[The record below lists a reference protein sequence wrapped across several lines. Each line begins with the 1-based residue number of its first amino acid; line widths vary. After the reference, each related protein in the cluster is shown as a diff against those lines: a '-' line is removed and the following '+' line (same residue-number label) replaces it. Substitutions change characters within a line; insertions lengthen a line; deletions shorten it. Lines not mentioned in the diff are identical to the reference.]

1 MARKNAQ
8 NDESGDA
15 AGQNNTGKRN
25 PLMYVAIIGIVVMVI
40 AIAYFELSGG
50 LGRQSLSS
58 KQIFSNVSSM
68 NLNQTQALFVNDL
81 EKSENVGNLYVSY
94 YSSNATQYITESG
107 NLTIVISSNQTI
119 DSYKLGNYNRT
130 SITGILAYTNARNGE
145 VMAKNV
151 SGTYYYN
158 TNTTLTCF
166 NGTTYSAGLVTN
178 SSLQCGSGD
187 QGMSFIE
194 ATPYTAVNVSSLS
207 YLVFNSTVSYTGTKT
222 IAGRGCDNFIISNAT
237 ASNLQSNYSIFNICL
252 DNQYGIPL
260 YLNQTVVS
268 GGIPSSFAVTAT
280 AVSANASSS
289 EFVIPQQYLNAIPK
303 SII

>member
-1 MARKNAQ
+1 
-8 NDESGDA
+8 
-15 AGQNNTGKRN
+15 
-25 PLMYVAIIGIVVMVI
+25 
-40 AIAYFELSGG
+40 
-50 LGRQSLSS
+50 
-58 KQIFSNVSSM
+58 
-68 NLNQTQALFVNDL
+68 
-81 EKSENVGNLYVSY
+81 
-94 YSSNATQYITESG
+94 
-107 NLTIVISSNQTI
+107 
-119 DSYKLGNYNRT
+119 
-130 SITGILAYTNARNGE
+130 
-145 VMAKNV
+145 
-151 SGTYYYN
+151 
-158 TNTTLTCF
+158 
-166 NGTTYSAGLVTN
+166 
-178 SSLQCGSGD
+178 
-187 QGMSFIE
+187 MSFIE